1 MCIHTSLSLRQAF
14 GGHLSFYPIGRI
26 DHTYCNIICHFVTS
40 GLKHKANVL
49 LRIEEAQYELRSQIS
64 KLESI
69 SFKMQEKDQL
79 IFKRVVQALRSHE
92 TQYVKALSGELSEV
106 RKMNKMIS
114 SARLALEQV
123 ELRLNTINELGDVV
137 VVTLSPMSV
146 MKGIQG
152 GLSCMVPEADH
163 SFG

>member
-1 MCIHTSLSLRQAF
+1 MPFRNKWTKTGRRVSNNLLGGIKPHAPLKLRM
-14 GGHLSFYPIGRI
+14 
-26 DHTYCNIICHFVTS
+26 
-40 GLKHKANVL
+40 
-49 LRIEEAQYELRSQIS
+49 EEAQHELRLQIS

-79 IFKRVVQALRSHE
+79 IFKRVVQALRNHE
-92 TQYVKALSGELSEV
+92 TQYVKALSGELSQV
-106 RKMNKMIS
+106 RKMNKMVS
-114 SARLALEQV
+114 SARLALEQG

-146 MKGIQG
+146 IKGVQG
-152 GLSCMVPEADH
+152 GLSCMVPGADH